1 MGKEKQLVD
10 IIQKA
15 SKNTTIDVAKEDMF
29 LRKIPFDIWAKTGII
44 SQEEYELIKAPI
56 EEFGLDDPKKLIKW
70 LVDLHFAGI
79 ESINEGIVL
88 ISNDLLT
95 NEIQKIKS
103 MKYKLSDFNEN
114 DNKSHWYKQYAD
126 DISDLLTNLEG
137 KTNNYLNE
145 IKRIDNLPR
154 KLYFLKANFNKT
166 KVTSSVKLGKAALEA
181 YFESLIIYSVLA
193 NERGNNEVKK
203 QVLDGAYKF
212 IDGLGIDYFKAY
224 DKDKSPFWNKNEML
238 KKVKDAQRLGDM
250 INDYLIA

>member
-70 LVDLHFAGI
+70 LVDLHFAEI
-79 ESINEGIVL
+79 ESINEGIGS
-88 ISNDLLT
+88 IRNDLLT
-95 NEIQKIKS
+95 SVISDVASIKDQILDLNETDDK
-103 MKYKLSDFNEN
+103 N
-114 DNKSHWYKQYAD
+114 HWYKNYAD
-126 DISDLLTNLEG
+126 KMICILRNLEG
-137 KTNNYLNE
+137 KVKDYLNE
-145 IKRIDNLPR
+145 VKRIDSLPR
-154 KLYFLKANFNKT
+154 YKYFLKANFNKT
-166 KVTSSVKLGKAALEA
+166 KVTNSVELGKAALEA

-193 NERGNNEVKK
+193 NERGNIGAKK
-203 QVLDGAYKF
+203 QRFDDAYKF
-212 IDGLGIDYFKAY
+212 IDSLGINYFKAY